1 MTLQENPESEAKVLF
16 SYYCSCCY
24 CMYFDMV
31 VATIATATA
40 TTTTTD
46 RKIHSQLFERIDWQS
61 NLLMAERWE
70 KIMGYLIFFYSYY

>member
-31 VATIATATA
+31 VATTATA
-40 TTTTTD
+40 TTTTD